1 MKKIQK
7 VTVIML
13 AMALI
18 VICSS
23 ADVFVPLALS
33 ESIGAVKDF
42 KDTGRGIELDC
53 TNAYLSIELITP
65 EIVRVRLGVIR
76 PGADSPYLEDYSYA
90 IREDLPEI
98 KVSYQVEDKGK
109 SVCLSTNSIDVV
121 ISKNPLLVSFLDKE
135 GFCLCEDFSPM
146 SWVPAPE
153 GHSVVCIKSLSY
165 DEHFYGFGEKTGTL
179 DKRRT
184 SYEMWNTGEYR
195 NDIKSDPL
203 YQSHPFFIGLKRNKA
218 YGIFFD
224 NTYRTNFDMGDTYE
238 DRYIFSS
245 KGGEL
250 DYYFIAGP
258 LIKDVV
264 KRYTYLTGYM
274 PLPPMWALGH
284 MICRW
289 SYYPEREVMD
299 IAIRARA
306 ENIPLDVIWLD
317 IHYMDGYRC
326 FTWDKSR
333 FTDLSGMVS
342 KLHSMGYKVVCMI
355 NPGIKADP
363 KYFVFKEGIERDA
376 FAKYSHGGLYIG
388 KVWPEECV
396 FPDFTRPDVRHWWGG
411 LYKGLVDAGIDGF
424 WNDMNEPDIFDS
436 PTGTMDDNAIFH
448 DSGLYSSHRKIHN
461 VYGLNMAKAT
471 FEGISRLMGNKRPF
485 VLSRAGF
492 SGLQRY
498 AASWTGDNTS
508 NYDHLRLQIPM
519 FLNMGLSGTPFI
531 GSDIGGF
538 LDSANG
544 ELLTR
549 WYQASSLV
557 PLMREHNCRGEY
569 DQEPWV
575 YGDPYKSIMRKYIN
589 MRYKLLPYLY
599 TCFYNASKYGSPI
612 MRPLVYEYQHDSN
625 TFTIDDEF
633 LVGCNILVAPVLQE
647 GSIGR
652 LVYLPEGSWYDYE
665 TKVILAGNRAI
676 YYDAPLEILPVFI
689 KEGAIIPTKELGQY
703 TTEKEVDTITLEVF
717 PLQTKHS
724 APSIL
729 YMDDGETNDSP
740 FVLFKFDMK
749 KKGNNL
755 IISITKTGGFD
766 GIKSFKVKVYSDPPS
781 KVIID
786 NKEITFKYED
796 GVVYFDIKTDVEL
809 LELRY

>member
-1 MKKIQK
+1 MTKLLKS
-7 VTVIML
+7 VIL
-13 AMALI
+13 PLLLLI
-18 VICSS
+18 CI
-23 ADVFVPLALS
+23 VPLVLGD
-33 ESIGAVKDF
+33 SIGVVKGF
-42 KDTGRGIELDC
+42 KDTGNGIELDC

-65 EIVRVRLGVIR
+65 EIVRIRLGVKR

-98 KVSYQVEDKGK
+98 KVSYKVEDKDK
-109 SVCLSTNSIDVV
+109 SVCLSTDCIDVV
-121 ISKNPLLVSFLDKE
+121 ITKNPVLISFLDKE
-135 GFCLCEDFSPM
+135 EFCLCEDFRPM
-146 SWVPAPE
+146 SWEPASE
-153 GHSVVCIKSLSY
+153 GHSVECIKLLSY

-179 DKRRT
+179 DKRRA
-184 SYEMWNTGEYR
+184 SYEMWNTGEYG

-203 YQSHPFFIGLKRNKA
+203 YQSHPFFIGLKKNKA

-224 NTYRTNFDMGDTYE
+224 NTYRTNFNMGDTYE

-245 KGGEL
+245 KAGEL

-289 SYYPEREVMD
+289 SYYPEKEVMD
-299 IAIRARA
+299 IARRARA
-306 ENIPLDVIWLD
+306 EKIPLDVIWLD

-333 FTDLSGMVS
+333 FPDLSDMVS
-342 KLHSMGYKVVCMI
+342 ELHSLGYKVVSMI

-363 KYFVFKEGIERDA
+363 NYFVFKEGIERDA
-376 FAKYSHGGLYIG
+376 FVKYRHGGLYIG

-396 FPDFTRPDVRHWWGG
+396 FPDFTRPDVQQWWGG
-411 LYKGLVDAGIDGF
+411 LYKDLVDAGIDGF
-424 WNDMNEPDIFDS
+424 WNDMNEPDIFDT
-436 PTGTMDDNAIFH
+436 PTGTMDDNVIFH
-448 DSGLYSSHRKIHN
+448 DFGIYSSHRKIHN
-461 VYGLNMAKAT
+461 VYGLSMAKAT
-471 FEGISRLMGNKRPF
+471 FEGISRLMANKRLF

-508 NYDHLRLQIPM
+508 NFDHLRLQIPM

-538 LDSANG
+538 FNSANA

-557 PLMREHNCRGEY
+557 PFMREHNCRGEY

-599 TCFYNASKYGSPI
+599 TCFYNTSKYGSPI
-612 MRPLVYEYQHDSN
+612 MRPLVYEYQYDRN
-625 TFTIDDEF
+625 TITIYDEF
-633 LVGCNILVAPVLQE
+633 LVGCNILVAPVFRE
-647 GSIGR
+647 ASIGR

-665 TKVILAGNRAI
+665 TKDILAGNRSI
-676 YYDAPLEILPVFI
+676 YYEAPLEILPVFI

-703 TTEKEVDTITLEVF
+703 TTEKGVNTITLEVF
-717 PLQTKHS
+717 PLQAKDS
-724 APSIL
+724 ATSIL
-729 YMDDGETNDSP
+729 YMDDGETKDSP
-740 FVLFKFDMK
+740 FVLYKFDMK
-749 KKGNNL
+749 KKDNIL
-755 IISITKTGGFD
+755 SIDVTKTGDFD
-766 GIKSFKVKVYSDPPS
+766 GIKSFKVKVYSEPPR
-781 KVIID
+781 KVLID
-786 NKEITFKYED
+786 NKETTVNYED
-796 GVVYFDIKTDVEL
+796 GVVYFDMIKDVKL